1 MNTIKKL
8 KDLYPLLMDKYAECQ
23 NIVSTENMMGHSQN
37 ESVTEVMNLFIEL
50 IRKIDKL

>member
-1 MNTIKKL
+1 MNIIKKL

-23 NIVSTENMMGHSQN
+23 NIVSIENMMRHPQDEKVS
-37 ESVTEVMNLFIEL
+37 EIMAVFIDL